1 MEQKVAAVLG
11 GQTGSG
17 KVLQRSGYM
26 GQTGLGEQEV
36 QAAFLKLSGIS
47 PLRTGECRDVRATQE
62 EKTNQVS
69 QSHLVTCLCHHTTM

>member
-1 MEQKVAAVLG
+1 MAAVLG

-17 KVLQRSGYM
+17 KVLQRSGYT

-47 PLRTGECRDVRATQE
+47 PLRTGGCGDVKATQL
-62 EKTNQVS
+62 KRKRPTKYL
-69 QSHLVTCLCHHTTM
+69 SHTWLHACVTT